1 MKLDPR
7 AFLTKN
13 KPLDMIH
20 LFSVTLS
27 FLLITGLSACKPRDP
42 EKVKAEAITQ
52 ALATADNSLTAGNT
66 SAARETLTILLAQYP
81 DATNV
86 LEALAL
92 LESQANNPGEAAR
105 LFAQLAEQTPEDA
118 SYLRYAA
125 GEATKAGL
133 CADAAD
139 YYTRYLTHEP
149 EDAAA
154 WEALGTINQA
164 RGDTLQALA
173 AYQRALSLDKDK
185 TNSPLIINCLTLS
198 LERQDIPLAEVYLEA
213 LRRQQGINSIEV
225 QLGLF
230 DLSCIKGA
238 HAHAQAALT
247 WLEAH
252 APETLADASR
262 KASITTTQAWQST
275 EASRIAALEAEA
287 QRIQLAGLAQ
297 IQAEA
302 AATEQARL
310 IAEETAIAAAEAAA
324 LNPPALT
331 DAAQAKADE
340 GDYAAATTLYWKAL
354 ALDSSSAETWQSLS
368 QSALKNGALE
378 QAEMAALE
386 AQRRDNT
393 NLLYT
398 LNLLDIMQ
406 QSATPERL
414 LEELVRAKETFPQSI
429 ELTYDLAHGYETL
442 GHNPRN
448 AKILY
453 EDYLN
458 IAPADHLHREAAEAA
473 LLRLNRGG

>member
-1 MKLDPR
+1 
-7 AFLTKN
+7 
-13 KPLDMIH
+13 
-20 LFSVTLS
+20 
-27 FLLITGLSACKPRDP
+27 
-42 EKVKAEAITQ
+42 
-52 ALATADNSLTAGNT
+52 
-66 SAARETLTILLAQYP
+66 
-81 DATNV
+81 
-86 LEALAL
+86 
-92 LESQANNPGEAAR
+92 
-105 LFAQLAEQTPEDA
+105 
-118 SYLRYAA
+118 LRYAA

-133 CADAAD
+133 FADAAN

-154 WEALGTINQA
+154 WEALGSINQA
-164 RGDTLQALA
+164 QGDTLQALA

-185 TNSPLIINCLTLS
+185 INSPLIINCLALS

-213 LRRQQGINSIEV
+213 LRREQGINSVEV

-230 DLSCIKGA
+230 ELSCIKGA
-238 HAHAQAALT
+238 YAQALTALT

-252 APETLADASR
+252 APDTLAEPSKKDFISATR
-262 KASITTTQAWQST
+262 AWQSA
-275 EASRIAALEAEA
+275 EATRIASIAAEEE
-287 QRIQLAGLAQ
+287 RIKLAELAQ

-302 AATEQARL
+302 EATEQAR
-310 IAEETAIAAAEAAA
+310 IMAEEAAIAAAEAAA
-324 LNPPALT
+324 LNPPAPTCLALT

-354 ALDSSSAETWQSLS
+354 AIDSSSAETWQSLS
-368 QSALKNGALE
+368 QAALKSGAPE
-378 QAEMAALE
+378 QAEMTALE

-414 LEELVRAKETFPQSI
+414 LEELIRAKEAFPQSI

-473 LLRLNRGG
+473 LLRLNRRR